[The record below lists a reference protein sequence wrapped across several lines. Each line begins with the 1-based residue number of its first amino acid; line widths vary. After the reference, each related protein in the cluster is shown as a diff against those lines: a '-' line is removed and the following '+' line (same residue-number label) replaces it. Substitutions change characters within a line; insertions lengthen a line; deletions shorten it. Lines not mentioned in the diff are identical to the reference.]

1 MDILEAK
8 ITNLLVISFFI
19 FTSNK
24 IRKSNIRKINLNCI
38 SKKSKWEKKKD
49 NVKANITMY
58 FLKSLNSNE
67 SIIFLIIPN
76 SVLQLNP

>member
-38 SKKSKWEKKKD
+38 SKKSKWEKKKR
-49 NVKANITMY
+49 
-58 FLKSLNSNE
+58 
-67 SIIFLIIPN
+67 
-76 SVLQLNP
+76 